1 MITNPN
7 VETNALRIAKVLEE
21 EAPDFL
27 NKRGAIRVRRLTK
40 YDDPQRYDAAIEQV
54 LHEVETNVVNIDAK
68 IMEAGRL
75 THYKSAEQ
83 FMKSKMVQR
92 RLAEAR
98 LCGLIGADEI
108 KMAQKKGLAHTMAA
122 RLKESTTDDFE
133 YGWYPDERRGSGG
146 RYYPISDIA
155 LPSLNSPYTKNATFV
170 DYLDAHR
177 KSWEAATFNPIAKRI
192 VKIVPQFVLGRGV
205 KGAIDSQP
213 HQQAWDDFFKRNKMR
228 PRMKQSLRE
237 IIIYGEIFW
246 RFFATNAGLIVRS
259 IDPSTIWDIV
269 TDDEDIEN
277 VKYYHQQYVK
287 FDLSPLPGRM
297 PIPSTLVIRQ
307 IPAEQVDHY
316 KINCTSSEKRGRS
329 ELFPILGYLL
339 RFKEFVNDRI
349 LLNKLRATFALDVAV
364 EGGATEVNAAEAQFS
379 EPPGPAAV
387 LVHNKGIEVEF
398 KNASA
403 NANDAMTDADTI
415 LKVIAI
421 GAGISEN
428 FLGVSRQQTRAG
440 ALINTEPDVKNFEDH
455 QELVEEILMA
465 TADRVFEFAKL
476 KPKQM
481 EFTFPAIAQEDRS
494 AKLKDIAFVEAMDYV
509 TKKRA
514 AVMAARE
521 FQITD
526 YDYEAEKQNIK
537 EERGES
543 PVIMQGMQQMP
554 KIAPDP
560 SSQPGALGADLAP
573 SPALAPTGPMGKAGG
588 GKGGEPPPPITQTS
602 AQMGFKGNGG
612 GRSIADTKATLNRP
626 GFTRGGEKTAIKN
639 NRSSGTPLRHSA
651 GDEPVKRGWSDS
663 ARAKSLA
670 IRQARAALRK
680 REQ

>member
-1 MITNPN
+1 MTITNPN
-7 VETNALRIAKVLEE
+7 LLEVARRAAI
-21 EAPDFL
+21 EADDPDFL
-27 NKRGAIRVRRLTK
+27 DQRGRIRVKRLTK
-40 YDDPQRYDAAIEQV
+40 YDDPQRFDQQFEAV
-54 LHEVETNVVNIDAK
+54 VREVETNIVNIDAK
-68 IMEAGRL
+68 LMEGGRVV
-75 THYKSAEQ
+75 HYKDATA
-83 FMKSKMVQR
+83 FLRSKTVQR

-98 LCGLIGADEI
+98 AHGYLLTGEI
-108 KMAQKKGLAHTMAA
+108 ELAKKKSLSYTMAA
-122 RLKESTTDDFE
+122 RLKEGGSALTDFE
-133 YGWYPDERRGSGG
+133 YGLYPDEVRTPGK
-146 RYYPISDIA
+146 YYPITDVA
-155 LPSLNSPYTKNATFV
+155 LPSLNSPASKNATFV

-205 KGAIDSQP
+205 KGATDSAK
-213 HQQAWDDFFKRNKMR
+213 HQHAWDGFFKRNHMR
-228 PRMKQSLRE
+228 ARTKQSLKE
-237 IIIYGEIFW
+237 LLIFGEIFW
-246 RFFATNAGLIVRS
+246 RFFDSKKGLIVRS

-269 TDDEDIEN
+269 TDEDDIEA
-277 VKYYHQQYVK
+277 VQYYHQQYTR

-307 IPAEQVDHY
+307 IPADQIDHY
-316 KINCTSSEKRGRS
+316 KVNSTSSEKRGRS

-364 EGGATEVNAAEAQFS
+364 EGGQAEVAAAEAQFA

-387 LVHNKGIEVEF
+387 LVHNKAIEVEF

-415 LKVIAI
+415 LKVIAV

-455 QELVEEILMA
+455 QELIEEILVT
-465 TADRVFEFAKL
+465 TADRVFAYEKL
-476 KPKQM
+476 PALTM

-494 AKLKDIAFVEAMDYV
+494 AKLRDIAFTEAMDYI
-509 TKKRA
+509 TKERA

-526 YDYEAEKQNIK
+526 YSYESEKQRIK
-537 EERGES
+537 VERGDE
-543 PVIMQGMQQMP
+543 PVMAQGMQQMP
-554 KIAPDP
+554 KIATDP
-560 SSQPGALGADLAP
+560 NAVVEQPGLGADLAP
-573 SPALAPTGPMGKAGG
+573 GAELDGSNDV
-588 GKGGEPPPPITQTS
+588 TQLS
-602 AQMGFKGNGG
+602 AQMGFKGDRG
-612 GRSIADTKATLNRP
+612 GRSLPNTASTLNRTA
-626 GFTRGGEKTAIKN
+626 FTRGGEKAAILK
-639 NRSSGTPLRHSA
+639 NRSSGTPLRHADTDRPPS
-651 GDEPVKRGWSDS
+651 RGWSDS

-670 IRQARAALRK
+670 IRRARAEMRK
-680 REQ
+680 REP